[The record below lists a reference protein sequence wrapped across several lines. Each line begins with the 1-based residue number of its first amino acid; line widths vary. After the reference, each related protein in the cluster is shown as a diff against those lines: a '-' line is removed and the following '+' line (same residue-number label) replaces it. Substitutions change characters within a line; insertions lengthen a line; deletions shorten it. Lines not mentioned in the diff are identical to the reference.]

1 MFFSRRHVYE
11 FPAAPYRVIIDESS
25 KTHLKGQNKHLKDHV
40 STYFSQYI
48 EFNDDFRFL
57 MLNIKKTIEIG
68 SHFEMIKVLRVF
80 LREIIPLKLLSFMSK
95 KVALKFRDYFHFFM
109 TVLSDTFSVPYD
121 KKIIII
127 LRWARG

>member
-1 MFFSRRHVYE
+1 
-11 FPAAPYRVIIDESS
+11 
-25 KTHLKGQNKHLKDHV
+25 
-40 STYFSQYI
+40 
-48 EFNDDFRFL
+48 

-80 LREIIPLKLLSFMSK
+80 LREIFPFEMTLFLSK

-109 TVLSDTFSVPYD
+109 TVLSDTFSIPYD

>member
-1 MFFSRRHVYE
+1 M
-11 FPAAPYRVIIDESS
+11 
-25 KTHLKGQNKHLKDHV
+25 THFLK
-40 STYFSQYI
+40 YI
-48 EFNDDFRFL
+48 KFNDDSRLL
-57 MLNIKKTIEIG
+57 MSNKKKTIEIG
-68 SHFEMIKVLRVF
+68 FRFRYDKSFESFFARDCPFEIALF
-80 LREIIPLKLLSFMSK
+80 LSK

>member
-25 KTHLKGQNKHLKDHV
+25 KTHLKGQNKHQKRPRE
-40 STYFSQYI
+40 YIFSQYI
-48 EFNDDFRFL
+48 DFNDDFRFL
-57 MLNIKKTIEIG
+57 MFNIKKTIEIG